1 MDIIDSR
8 KIEEAANELCDYGSI
23 YDSECRIEGFKKGV
37 NWTIQ
42 EVLKDLQH
50 KNK

>member
-1 MDIIDSR
+1 MDIIDSK

-23 YDSECRIEGFKKGV
+23 YDNECRIDGFKKGA
-37 NWTIQ
+37 NWAIQ
-42 EVLKDLQH
+42 EILKDLQH

>member
-1 MDIIDSR
+1 MDIIDSK

-23 YDSECRIEGFKKGV
+23 YNSECRIEGFKKGV
-37 NWTIQ
+37 NWAIQ
-42 EVLKDLQH
+42 EVSKDLQP

>member
-1 MDIIDSR
+1 MDIIESK
-8 KIEEAANELCDYGSI
+8 KIEEALNELCNYGSI
-23 YDSECRIEGFKKGV
+23 YDSECRIEEFKKGV

-42 EVLKDLQH
+42 EVSKDLQP

>member
-1 MDIIDSR
+1 MIDEK
-8 KIEEAANELCDYGSI
+8 KIEEAANELCNYGSI
-23 YDSECRIEGFKKGV
+23 YDSKYRIEGFKKGV

-42 EVLKDLQH
+42 KVLKDLQH

>member
-1 MDIIDSR
+1 MDIIDSK
-8 KIEEAANELCDYGSI
+8 KIEEAANELCDYSST
-23 YDSECRIEGFKKGV
+23 YDSECRIDGFKKGV

-42 EVLKDLQH
+42 EVSKDLQP